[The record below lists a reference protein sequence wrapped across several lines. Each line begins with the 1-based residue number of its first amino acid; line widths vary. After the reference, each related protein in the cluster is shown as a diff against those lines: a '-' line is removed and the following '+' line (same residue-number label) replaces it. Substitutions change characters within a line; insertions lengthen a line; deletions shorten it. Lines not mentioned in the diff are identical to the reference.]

1 MCSACEGREGR
12 EGKEGR
18 DGREGR
24 EKGGTT
30 QEETIVSNKSGE
42 KVIKL
47 LVSCMECLPD
57 IELIWPELDT
67 CSVQISSHLH
77 SIIIQHR
84 IAENIQ

>member
-1 MCSACEGREGR
+1 MCNACEGREGR
-12 EGKEGR
+12 EGRDGREGR
-18 DGREGR
+18 ERREGREGR

-47 LVSCMECLPD
+47 LVMECLPD

-77 SIIIQHR
+77 SIYSTG
-84 IAENIQ
+84 